1 MKNKLFLRV
10 LMLLLALCMTVSV
23 FAACATEDD
32 DENAPATNEE
42 AEVSTVGD
50 GNATEEITNDVD
62 ITLDREV
69 RILYSDYLAGLEAVQ
84 EQDIGEDVVKKAIY
98 DRWQNV
104 QDKLNVEVTWVGKP
118 GKWDNTRTAFMQD
131 VETNSETGTAYDAI
145 ICYNLLPGGMAS
157 KNLLQNLMESDY
169 IDLSKPW
176 WPQAFADEMIVN
188 EVLYGIAENS
198 SKSNLTH
205 LHGTFF
211 NNDLIED
218 LGLEDPYTHVANN
231 TWTFETMLSMVKDIG
246 YDKNENGAKDAL
258 DFFGVVTGTQAKI
271 ETWFIGMGYRYSQ
284 KTADG
289 GIELLMS
296 DSNKMIEWIDRF
308 NNATASKDFLIY
320 DHEGH
325 TTAFFEERAVLYM
338 TSLVMVNSMIEK
350 DIQMNYGVV
359 PVPKGSESQERY
371 YSNVANHYAIWCV
384 PNAVYDFQE
393 STALIETMAA
403 ESYFVVAPMYFETC
417 VKLRYAP
424 DERLYGMYDMVRDS
438 MAFDFCQVYSFAFA
452 EGQDPRQLLTN
463 CTDVSKN
470 GSGPKANWASQW
482 ESIGSNFEK
491 SFASILALYGL
502 G

>member
-1 MKNKLFLRV
+1 MKNKAFMRI

-23 FAACATEDD
+23 FAACATEDED
-32 DENAPATNEE
+32 GETATEDESSGSATE
-42 AEVSTVGD
+42 ATS
-50 GNATEEITNDVD
+50 EEITNDVD

-69 RILYSDYLAGLEAVQ
+69 RILYSDYLASTEVVQ
-84 EQDIGEDVVKKAIY
+84 EEDIGEDVVKKAIY
-98 DRWQNV
+98 NRWQNV
-104 QDKLNVEVTWVGKP
+104 QDKLNVEINWIGKP
-118 GKWDNTRTAFMQD
+118 GKWDNTKTAFMQD
-131 VETNSETGTAYDAI
+131 VQTNSETGTAYDAI
-145 ICYNLLPGGMAS
+145 ICYNLLPAGMAS
-157 KNLLQNLMESDY
+157 KNLLQNLMNSDY

-176 WPQAFADEMIVN
+176 WPQVFAEEMIVN

-218 LGLEDPYTHVANN
+218 LGLDDPYTHVANN
-231 TWTFETMLSMVKDIG
+231 TWTFETMMTMIKGIG
-246 YDKNENGAKDAL
+246 YDKNEDGKKDAL

-308 NNATASKDFLIY
+308 NDATSGRDFLIY

-325 TTAFFEERAVLYM
+325 TTAFFDNRAVLYM

-350 DIQMNYGVV
+350 DIQMDYGVV

-371 YSNVANHYAIWCV
+371 YSTVANHYAMWCV
-384 PNAVYDFQE
+384 PNEVYDFQE
-393 STALIETMAA
+393 STALIETMSA
-403 ESYFVVAPMYFETC
+403 ESYFEVAPMYFETC

-424 DERLYGMYDMVRDS
+424 DERLYDMYDMVRDS
-438 MAFDFCQVYSFAFA
+438 MAFDFCQVNSFVFA
-452 EGQDPRQLLTN
+452 SGQDPRQLITN
-463 CTDVSKN
+463 CTDVSKD
-470 GSGPKANWASQW
+470 GRGPAANWASQW
-482 ESIGSNFEK
+482 ASIGGDFQD
-491 SFASILALYGL
+491 SFAKILALYGL